1 MAYLEIPSTNISF
14 STFDTFSTEYSSDS
28 NISLSTVLAAL
39 KPSNPTTDQSID
51 SYLRGDKILYGSL
64 TVETGGYVAV
74 TGTNIS
80 ETVDEAI
87 GATLTFEN
95 LNLTD
100 SSLTLTA
107 TPVYPYTF
115 AGYYNGATL
124 LQTDATLTLSGT
136 NHSSVTAFTAKFST
150 THTSP

>member
-51 SYLRGDKILYGSL
+51 SYLRSDKILYGSL
-64 TVETGGYVAV
+64 SVETGGSVAL
-74 TGTNIS
+74 TATNIS
-80 ETVDEAI
+80 TTVAA
-87 GATLTFEN
+87 GATHTFEN
-95 LNLTD
+95 LNLAD

-107 TPVYPYTF
+107 TATYPYTF
-115 AGYYNGATL
+115 SGYYNGATL

-136 NHSSVTAFTAKFST
+136 NHSSVTTFTAKFST